1 MKQGDKF
8 VLYGL
13 IVLVFILLIEY
24 GFFQRRSDK
33 VVVIRSDGKIV
44 KELQIEKNV
53 FFEVK
58 SKEGHLFVEIRN
70 GKVKV
75 INSTCKDKLCEKEGW
90 ISNVGESIICLPNRI
105 SVSIIGKNGEKIDTV
120 TY

>member
-8 VLYGL
+8 VLYGVIIL
-13 IVLVFILLIEY
+13 IFILLVEY
-24 GFFQRRSDK
+24 GFFQRHSTK

-44 KELQIEKNV
+44 KELPINKDAV
-53 FFEVK
+53 FEVK
-58 SKEGHLFVEIRN
+58 SKEGHLFVEIKN
-70 GKVKV
+70 GKVRV
-75 INSTCKDKLCEKEGW
+75 TNSTCKDKLCEKEGW

-105 SVSIIGKNGEKIDTV
+105 SISIIGKNGEKIDTV